1 MSAHLKIP
9 PLSVKAIVTFHSIDP
24 SGSVMSYPPDL
35 FAALLGAL
43 RESGLPVVG
52 LQELLQP
59 HIERAIAI
67 TFDDGIRSVYT
78 HALPVLRD
86 FGAPAHLFLT
96 TGPIGSGKLW
106 PDEDG
111 NGLSFE
117 MLSWEE
123 IEKLHAA
130 GVSIEGHTNS
140 HPDMRTLSKT
150 QMADECEH
158 ADRRIEE
165 RLGRQPNFFAYP
177 FGYHNAATRDY
188 ARSRYTASV
197 TTELGALCAT
207 HDTAAV
213 PRLDSYYLQSRWLML
228 NFQSMPG
235 RAYFRCRSMLRNLR
249 GTQCPADAP

>member
-1 MSAHLKIP
+1 M
-9 PLSVKAIVTFHSIDP
+9 KAIVTFHSIDP
-24 SGSVMSYPPDL
+24 SGSVLSYPPDL
-35 FAALLGAL
+35 FAGLLGSL
-43 RESGLPVVG
+43 HESGLAVVG
-52 LQELLQP
+52 LHQLLEG
-59 HIERAIAI
+59 HIERAVAI

-78 HALPVLRD
+78 HALPVLRE

-96 TGPIGSGKLW
+96 TGPIGSGKPW
-106 PDEDG
+106 PDEGG

-123 IEKLHAA
+123 VEKLHVA

-140 HPDMRTLSKT
+140 HLDMRALSET

-165 RLGRQPNFFAYP
+165 RLGRRPEFFAYP
-177 FGYHNAATRDY
+177 FGYHNAAVRDY

-197 TTELGALCAT
+197 TTELGALGAT
-207 HDTAAV
+207 HDTAAI
-213 PRLDSYYLQSRWLML
+213 PRLDSYYLQSRWLMH
-228 NFQSMPG
+228 NFQSVPA
-235 RAYFRCRSMLRNLR
+235 RAYFRFRSMLRNVR